1 MFALEQRPM
10 NEKANRF
17 DNISREIHFLSLD
30 VSLMLLVNATVD
42 VYTIIFF
49 ALAFVEQR
57 EQTEMQN
64 TKLFLHNPSLI
75 SATILD
81 FVETNDQ
88 PANLTMKWRQSDD
101 DVTIFFCSLC
111 QFEKKSAAIYQPLC
125 LHICHALLLSC
136 NSSIPLRRTLI
147 SKVEKLT
154 NWISSFWYIRK
165 TMANISR

>member
-81 FVETNDQ
+81 FIETNDQ
-88 PANLTMKWRQSDD
+88 PANLTMK
-101 DVTIFFCSLC
+101 
-111 QFEKKSAAIYQPLC
+111 
-125 LHICHALLLSC
+125 
-136 NSSIPLRRTLI
+136 
-147 SKVEKLT
+147 
-154 NWISSFWYIRK
+154 
-165 TMANISR
+165 